1 MHMNMKKI
9 LVGAMMVFAFGA
21 SMAQSLDIDL
31 TSTADIASG
40 AYDLDAQYLGRSF
53 YGSGNVAGIYQ
64 QQTDDVDLGNVAE
77 IQQIDGVTNL
87 AMIWQQGFNH
97 EAHIIQNGG
106 ENNVARLAQV
116 GTGHYASLTQTG
128 GSDNVMFV
136 HMLGDNAR
144 IVASQVDAISNV
156 LSVVL
161 NTGSQLTVT
170 QSGEGNRFS
179 TVLAPNTIMFVNQ
192 TGQ

>member
-1 MHMNMKKI
+1 MNLKKI
-9 LVGAMMVFAFGA
+9 LAVATMMFVICSA
-21 SMAQSLDIDL
+21 SMAQSLSIDL

-40 AYDLDAQYLGRSF
+40 AYDLDTQYLGRSF

-64 QQTDDVDLGNVAE
+64 EQINDVDLGNVAE

-116 GTGHYASLTQTG
+116 GSGHYASLTQTG

-144 IVASQVDAISNV
+144 ITASQVDAISNV

-170 QSGEGNRFS
+170 QSGDGNRFS
-179 TVLAPNTIMFVNQ
+179 AALAPNTVMVVNQ
-192 TGQ
+192 TGP